1 LATIWCAISGHGF
14 GHAAQVVPVLNELGR
29 HIPGLA
35 AILATT
41 VPHSFFED
49 RVTIP
54 WSLQSRQQDIG
65 CVQNGPLAIDVP
77 ATWEAYRRFHDAWE
91 AHVVEEMQAMKA
103 AGPALVLA
111 DTPYVAV
118 SAAKRAGIPSVVL
131 ANFTWNE
138 VLAALGDASFE
149 REQDVIRSI
158 RHSYGNAD
166 MALRVAPGL
175 PLSGISKVVDIGP
188 IAEPALSERE
198 RLRSYLGISPSEQ
211 LVLVAFG
218 GIPLDTLPW
227 DRMVEMKGYQFL
239 LGGLSKV
246 PSARIHSLSAI
257 PFSFKTALASVD
269 VVMTKPGYGTILE
282 AVALGLPVVYVRR
295 YTFADEAPLVEF
307 LHKHGQGLE
316 LSRND
321 FVCGN
326 WRSTFEALADCKKVP
341 TPPPMTGAAD
351 AAQALVFHF
360 Q

>member
-1 LATIWCAISGHGF
+1 MRSKRTAGNRRSGYMGGLPAISRCLGSARRGRNAGYESRGTCPRSRRHSVCSRLCRKARRHSQCRPG
-14 GHAAQVVPVLNELGR
+14 ELHVERSSRGPGR
-29 HIPGLA
+29 CL
-35 AILATT
+35 
-41 VPHSFFED
+41 
-49 RVTIP
+49 
-54 WSLQSRQQDIG
+54 
-65 CVQNGPLAIDVP
+65 
-77 ATWEAYRRFHDAWE
+77 
-91 AHVVEEMQAMKA
+91 
-103 AGPALVLA
+103 
-111 DTPYVAV
+111 
-118 SAAKRAGIPSVVL
+118 
-131 ANFTWNE
+131 
-138 VLAALGDASFE
+138 
-149 REQDVIRSI
+149 IRSI